1 MRDEDLFCLKK
12 VRTVDAAKYLQDG
25 TTAAE
30 LRLLIQ
36 EHRCPFADVD
46 LTPGSH
52 RRRYR
57 INVGRLIDC
66 KAGKFGHDWRKKIW
80 V

>member
-57 INVGRLIDC
+57 INVGLSLI
-66 KAGKFGHDWRKKIW
+66 HI
-80 V
+80 